1 MKILLDENIDV
12 RFKHL
17 FSNSAH
23 EVYTVRDMQWN
34 GIKNG
39 VLLQLL
45 KDYNFNCWIVA
56 DKNIPYQQNISKLP
70 CPVIVLDVFR
80 NTLAHIA
87 PLFADVLMALGN
99 ISENENKVIVISKP
113 GD

>member
-12 RFKHL
+12 RFKDL

-34 GIKNG
+34 GVKNG

-45 KDYNFNCWIVA
+45 KDYNFNCWIVV

-80 NTLAHIA
+80 NTLKHIA
-87 PLFADVLMALGN
+87 PLFADVLIVLEN
-99 ISENENKVIVISKP
+99 ISENKNKVILISESR
-113 GD
+113 D